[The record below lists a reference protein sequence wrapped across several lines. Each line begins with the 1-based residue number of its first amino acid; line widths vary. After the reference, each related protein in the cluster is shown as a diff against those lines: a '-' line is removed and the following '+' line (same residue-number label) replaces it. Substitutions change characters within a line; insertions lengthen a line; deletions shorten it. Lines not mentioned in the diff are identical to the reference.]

1 MIFEGERINTS
12 DNNLLGTFVLQ
23 GIPPEPR
30 NAVKLTEYFD
40 IDADGILTVVAED
53 MKSGSKNVITVK
65 NNKGKLSSDEIKR
78 MVQDSEKYKEDD
90 EKHRKKVDLR
100 NTFETYA
107 IKMRSMISNNGGMLS
122 SKDKKNIKNA
132 VNNAVQWLES
142 SELGKTDDIIDKMK
156 ALQNLCDPIVDKL
169 YQQGDTDSPPS
180 TRSGSV
186 ASKFSKILRSFGF
199 L

>member
-1 MIFEGERINTS
+1 
-12 DNNLLGTFVLQ
+12 
-23 GIPPEPR
+23 
-30 NAVKLTEYFD
+30 
-40 IDADGILTVVAED
+40 